1 MREQFPMTILAT
13 PPIASSAQ
21 QLSKGDC
28 REGQSAALTC
38 AFNFGGRRARKPLRI
53 ADCPNQYVSIEQD
66 HFNASQAS
74 DGSTGDSISLGCE

>member
-38 AFNFGGRRARKPLRI
+38 AFNF
-53 ADCPNQYVSIEQD
+53 
-66 HFNASQAS
+66 
-74 DGSTGDSISLGCE
+74 